1 MTFFVKMAKKLINS
15 GFNMLNLVLPT
26 VMLTNK
32 SNAELMLYALGGL
45 SLHAGEASKI
55 LDPVHRMRLV

>member
-1 MTFFVKMAKKLINS
+1 MKMAKKLINS

-45 SLHAGEASKI
+45 SLHADEGSRI
-55 LDPVHRMRLV
+55 MDPVHRMRLV